1 MSLSVIRTAYCDL
14 QPYCH
19 VFSRWLILF
28 HLTCYFQCF
37 SFFAGDVI
45 LLRLR
50 SGICHYRCSSNTF
63 LAFEYFFL
71 IKLSRYSEN
80 TKPIACITCQL
91 IVAWF
96 YHEFWSFFGMY
107 IEMHFVHLIKKSL
120 LDVYQSSFFSKCV
133 RIKVSQKENKRFRSI
148 WDSAKIMCLTLYEY
162 TFFDSLINTGLGYII
177 YFYNF
182 CHRTE

>member
-80 TKPIACITCQL
+80 TKPIACITCQPRVYSCMILSWIL
-91 IVAWF
+91 IVFWHVHWNAF
-96 YHEFWSFFGMY
+96 CTLNKKITAGCIPEFLFFKM
-107 IEMHFVHLIKKSL
+107 
-120 LDVYQSSFFSKCV
+120 C
-133 RIKVSQKENKRFRSI
+133 EN
-148 WDSAKIMCLTLYEY
+148 
-162 TFFDSLINTGLGYII
+162 
-177 YFYNF
+177 
-182 CHRTE
+182 